1 MTEETKYHI
10 LNFQTYCK
18 MHAGAI
24 IIEGTTSEITKV
36 RCLKLDYQKR
46 DRSAYGLI
54 ITNNNGILE
63 ALSVWRV
70 ISCCCCPSVVIV

>member
-1 MTEETKYHI
+1 MTEDSNYHI

-36 RCLKLDYQKR
+36 RCLKLDYQKC